1 MVSIQ
6 GLVGHNHSMTTDEHP
21 GENTSIDEAWR
32 LLENTS
38 FGRLA
43 LSVANQPDIFP
54 INYLAHE
61 RKLLIRTNPGTKLA
75 ELTINDTV
83 AFEIDGLAED
93 QAWSVVLKGTA
104 RILES
109 QTEIDA
115 VMDLPLTPWVQ
126 TLKYTFVEITPT
138 SVRGI
143 RFPLGYEPERY

>member
-1 MVSIQ
+1 MSILVS
-6 GLVGHNHSMTTDEHP
+6 VGHNRSMTTDERP
-21 GENTSIDEAWR
+21 GENMSTDEAWKF
-32 LLENTS
+32 LENTS

-54 INYLAHE
+54 INFLAHE
-61 RKLLIRTNPGTKLA
+61 QKLLIRTNPGTKLA

-104 RILES
+104 RVLES

-115 VMDLPLTPWVQ
+115 VMDLPLTPWLQ
-126 TLKYTFVEITPT
+126 TLKYTFVEITPS

-143 RFPLGYEPERY
+143 RFHLGAEPERY